1 MAQGL
6 LPPVLYPAVQA
17 QLPARRREGGLR
29 LPEPPGRLAYA
40 QRRSGKN
47 LAPGSGTAIRI
58 PRRGSDLG
66 APPGLRLVPKAFAKE
81 GGSTLGYRPL
91 GCTFARTVGAVIR
104 CAQPVHFTVDWLD
117 WICYFT

>member
-6 LPPVLYPAVQA
+6 LPPVLHPAVQT
-17 QLPARRREGGLR
+17 QLPARRREGWLR

-47 LAPGSGTAIRI
+47 LAPGSGTAIKA

-66 APPGLRLVPKAFAKE
+66 ASTGLRLVPKAFAKE

-91 GCTFARTVGAVIR
+91 GCLAAKPGGAVNGEPL
-104 CAQPVHFTVDWLD
+104 PVK
-117 WICYFT
+117 